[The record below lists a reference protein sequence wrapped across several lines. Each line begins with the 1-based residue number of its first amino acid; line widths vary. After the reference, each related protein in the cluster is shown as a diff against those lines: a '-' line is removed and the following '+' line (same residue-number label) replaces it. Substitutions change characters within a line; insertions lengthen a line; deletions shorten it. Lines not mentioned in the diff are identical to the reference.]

1 MNIKKLNE
9 ELKKQLHEI
18 ELDKSFRDYQDARKA
33 AAAEK
38 IKGRFGNDIPVKTL
52 NKIVG
57 EEDASKLLKTI
68 YRYTKINLQN
78 GGIKEIPVP
87 KSVDEAKNLLDDT
100 NALLLQRGNRLA
112 ILIKYEGNLT
122 AQWSPNQEF
131 TDAVEYNFKRLS
143 LDSPKNLAQAFNKGL
158 FQKAWLV
165 YGGKTDE
172 LTRKRRDAYI
182 GSDQDKREYGKRF
195 SNSEWG
201 GADKSGYEKRN
212 LSREL
217 LELTRAARRQNFN
230 MVKANAGNLKKLLIN
245 QIRNSEIEDY
255 DTDILLEVING
266 LKDIETSRLSDYDLD
281 DARSSQRRLEDK
293 IQHISGLINQ
303 L

>member
-9 ELKKQLHEI
+9 EIKKQLHEI

-33 AAAEK
+33 AAAEE
-38 IKGRFGNDIPVKTL
+38 IKRRYGNDTPVKTL
-52 NKIVG
+52 NKLIG
-57 EEDASKLLKTI
+57 EEAASKLLKNI
-68 YRYTKINLQN
+68 YRATKINLEN

-87 KSVDEAKNLLDDT
+87 RSSDEAKNLLDDT
-100 NALLLQRGNRLA
+100 NALLLQSGNRLV
-112 ILIKYEGNLT
+112 ILIKYKGNLT
-122 AQWSPNQEF
+122 VKWPSSLEF
-131 TDAVEYNFKRLS
+131 TYRVEYNFKQLS
-143 LDSPKNLAQAFNKGL
+143 LDSPKNIAQAFNKGL

-172 LTRKRRDAYI
+172 LTQKRRDAYLD
-182 GSDQDKREYGKRF
+182 SDQEKRKYGKRYG
-195 SNSEWG
+195 SWG
-201 GADKSGYEKRN
+201 NADKSGYEKRN
-212 LSREL
+212 LSQEL
-217 LELTRAARRQNFN
+217 LELTKAARRQNFN
-230 MVKANAGNLKKLLIN
+230 MVKANAGNLKKFLIT

-266 LKDIETSRLSDYDLD
+266 LKDIETAQFWADDLD

-293 IQHISGLINQ
+293 IQRISELINQ